1 MATKVREILL
11 ATFVVMLC
19 VGCGGARRKVQAV
32 SDAQP
37 AVKEFRLPEPPPSL
51 QGEAALEYVREHLW
65 ENFDF
70 ADTVQLATL
79 NREQV
84 MRAFLIY
91 VNMIPRGQ
99 EAQYMKALMQRATSS
114 KPMFEYFFT
123 LAERVL
129 HDPNS
134 PMRNDELYIPTL
146 EVALASGYW
155 DEYERLPYESDL
167 RIAMQNRVGH
177 RANDFAYTTS
187 DGKTRRM
194 WSISAKYTLIFISN
208 PGCEMCRNVKEQI
221 LFSPILTPLIASGT
235 LRVLVVYPDEDLT
248 LWREHLADYPK
259 EWINAYDKGCV
270 LEREN
275 LYDLKAIPALYLLDE
290 QKRVLAKDCTDVSYI
305 ENLIEKNDD
314 L

>member
-84 MRAFLIY
+84 MRAFLID
-91 VNMIPRGQ
+91 VNTIPRGQ
-99 EAQYMKALMQRATSS
+99 EAQYMKAFMQRATSS
-114 KPMFEYFFT
+114 KPMFDYFFT

-155 DEYERLPYESDL
+155 DEY
-167 RIAMQNRVGH
+167 
-177 RANDFAYTTS
+177 
-187 DGKTRRM
+187 
-194 WSISAKYTLIFISN
+194 
-208 PGCEMCRNVKEQI
+208 
-221 LFSPILTPLIASGT
+221 
-235 LRVLVVYPDEDLT
+235 
-248 LWREHLADYPK
+248 
-259 EWINAYDKGCV
+259 
-270 LEREN
+270 
-275 LYDLKAIPALYLLDE
+275 
-290 QKRVLAKDCTDVSYI
+290 
-305 ENLIEKNDD
+305 
-314 L
+314 